1 MLLSSSSSPP
11 CQSLSGL
18 EKDAPPSEHNPCHS
32 LLRSSEPISVS
43 EWEEP
48 SYLGTLRPGERN
60 LTGSGIW
67 PSCINK
73 ILNCRMKSNFGKGSW
88 KRQPETARDGG
99 KSFNFINYENRIS
112 QARRWC
118 FGGGRCTCH
127 HIPVVFLHHVDT
139 GDQTYTT
146 TWQHMSLPTE
156 PSCRPAMYLYLSMHE
171 LNLWGPIS
179 KFLDKWLSRQG
190 ISHVGPQN
198 QRR

>member
-1 MLLSSSSSPP
+1 MPPVRTIQSKTNPPRTCSSLAPP
-11 CQSLSGL
+11 PLPVSHYLGWRRTRPHPNTAPATPCCAPANQSVSLSG
-18 EKDAPPSEHNPCHS
+18 
-32 LLRSSEPISVS
+32 RSQATGEISD
-43 EWEEP
+43 
-48 SYLGTLRPGERN
+48 LGKGT
-60 LTGSGIW
+60 SGFW
-67 PSCINK
+67 PSCSSK

-139 GDQTYTT
+139 GDQTYAT

-156 PSCRPAMYLYLSMHE
+156 PSCRPAMYLYLCMNSTY
-171 LNLWGPIS
+171 GV
-179 KFLDKWLSRQG
+179 Q
-190 ISHVGPQN
+190 
-198 QRR
+198 